1 MGVGVGGGRLGRLA
15 GGEGVKKSKYGSLGM
30 PIITLYKLDEAT
42 DLSPPFCPP
51 SPPHGLQRLQSE
63 QMTRIPRG
71 RHTSTFV
78 LSRAKNCMRVFSQAK
93 MQVTFANERL

>member
-1 MGVGVGGGRLGRLA
+1 MGMEVGGGRLRRLGA
-15 GGEGVKKSKYGSLGM
+15 SRSLNMECLGM

-42 DLSPPFCPP
+42 DLSPPALRPP

-63 QMTRIPRG
+63 HMTRIPRG